1 MLSQEEA
8 KAFIMRKR
16 RTEPVKKMPSAGFT
30 IRWKEIALIGKRGKH
45 VTCKY
50 KLRHTENHEKW
61 STPPWV
67 LGCRSSAPST

>member
-8 KAFIMRKR
+8 TVFIMRER
-16 RTEPVKKMPSAGFT
+16 RTEPVKKMPSAEFT

-50 KLRHTENHEKW
+50 KLHHTANHEKCPLRPG
-61 STPPWV
+61 S
-67 LGCRSSAPST
+67 